1 MGVGTLGPVSKPS
14 LKEQLA
20 QHRRDKAA
28 GKHER
33 KLTSFGSVGLTEYAD
48 GGVERPTVYGLN
60 WLRLF
65 GEALV
70 NQGVAWAAK
79 VSTEQWEQTG
89 KVRLHLQRVV
99 HSEEPASQ
107 IRAGLALVS
116 PGTCK
121 IPMGGGVWESWLIP
135 IGAVNAHDTRYVLR
149 SIMSP
154 KDADLV
160 MAANLQIL
168 AMHGR

>member
-1 MGVGTLGPVSKPS
+1 VSKRS

-20 QHRRDKAA
+20 EHRALKAA
-28 GKHER
+28 GKYTR
-33 KLTSFGSVGLTEYAD
+33 KLTSFGKVGLTEYTEGARI
-48 GGVERPTVYGLN
+48 ERPTIYGLK

-79 VSTEQWEQTG
+79 VSTEQWERTG

-99 HSEEPASQ
+99 HSEEQASS
-107 IRAGLALVS
+107 IRAGAALVTAGS
-116 PGTCK
+116 VKVPLA
-121 IPMGGGVWESWLIP
+121 GGVWESWLVP
-135 IGAVNAHDTRYVLR
+135 VGAMNAHDTRYVLR
-149 SIMSP
+149 LIMSP
-154 KDADLV
+154 KDADVVL
-160 MAANLQIL
+160 AGNLQIK

>member
-1 MGVGTLGPVSKPS
+1 MSKPS

-20 QHRRDKAA
+20 KHRADKAA
-28 GKHER
+28 GRYKR
-33 KLTSFGSVGLTEYAD
+33 KLTSFGKVGLTEYTAD
-48 GGVERPTVYGLN
+48 RTERPTIYGLN

-70 NQGVAWAAK
+70 NQRVAWAAK
-79 VSTEQWEQTG
+79 VSTEKWETTG
-89 KVRLHLQRVV
+89 KVRLHLQRII
-99 HSEEPASQ
+99 HSDEQATQ
-107 IRAGLALVS
+107 IRAGAALVTA
-116 PGTCK
+116 GTCK
-121 IPMGGGVWESWLIP
+121 IPVAGGVWESWLVP

-149 SIMSP
+149 LIMSP

-160 MAANLQIL
+160 MAGNLQIM

>member
-1 MGVGTLGPVSKPS
+1 MSKVS

-33 KLTSFGSVGLTEYAD
+33 KLTTFGKVGLTEYTEV
-48 GGVERPTVYGLN
+48 GHVERPTIYGLN

-79 VSTEQWEQTG
+79 VSVDKWERTG

-99 HSEEPASQ
+99 HSEQQATQ
-107 IRAGLALVS
+107 IRAGVALVT
-116 PGTCK
+116 PGTYRH
-121 IPMGGGVWESWLIP
+121 PLGGGVWESWEIP
-135 IGAVNAHDTRYVLR
+135 IGAVNVHDTRYVLR
-149 SIMSP
+149 TIMSP

-160 MAANLQIL
+160 MAANLQVL